1 MAFTA
6 SSTSANSM
14 PFSIIFALNSEGM
27 KPVSTYLCPRYLL
40 ATGGGEDFDRDIN
53 TYAGATTL
61 TLIPSFHKLL
71 LRHFIKPLTP
81 TFETG
86 Y

>member
-1 MAFTA
+1 
-6 SSTSANSM
+6 M
-14 PFSIIFALNSEGM
+14 PFSIIFALNTEGI
-27 KPVSTYLCPRYLL
+27 KPVSTYLCPKYLL
-40 ATGGGEDFDRDIN
+40 ATGISIFISCASTKRGEDLERDIN
-53 TYAGATTL
+53 TYAGATIL
-61 TLIPSFHKLL
+61 TLIPSFHTLL